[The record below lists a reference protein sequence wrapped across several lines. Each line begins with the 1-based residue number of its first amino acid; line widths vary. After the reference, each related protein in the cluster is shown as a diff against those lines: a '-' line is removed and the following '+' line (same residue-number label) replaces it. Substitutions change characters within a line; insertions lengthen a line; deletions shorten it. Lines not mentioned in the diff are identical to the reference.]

1 MLCFPLETE
10 GEQQLQTQTRLGK
23 KDGAGEYVLK
33 YLYFYMPH
41 SLRHVIHNQLTISI
55 GSSIPFKLK
64 QKKNSA
70 SIPEKHKD
78 NKANHLSRDTKSYSL
93 NPFLTNASRTDMLMC
108 CA

>member
-1 MLCFPLETE
+1 VLCFPLETE

-55 GSSIPFKLK
+55 GSSIPFELK
-64 QKKNSA
+64 QKKNQQA
-70 SIPEKHKD
+70 SLK
-78 NKANHLSRDTKSYSL
+78 NTRTTKLTILAEIL
-93 NPFLTNASRTDMLMC
+93 NPIV
-108 CA
+108 